1 MAKMIIKV
9 PKTPKSA
16 FDKNRPA
23 SDLLKAQLEHLEA
36 AVGDY
41 RSRSPARRKGGK
53 ALTEGEAAVR
63 IHELTRRLHPLAAG
77 ARSAS
82 MVTGNPIEEPFAD
95 SRTPAKAVRGTVKK
109 SKPRKGGRKTRRRG

>member
-36 AVGDY
+36 GVGIY
-41 RSRSPARRKGGK
+41 RSQSPAKRKGGK
-53 ALTEGEAAVR
+53 TLTEGQIAVR
-63 IHELTRRLHPLAAG
+63 IHELTRRLHPLPASD
-77 ARSAS
+77 RSAS
-82 MVTGNPIEEPFAD
+82 VTGNPIEEPFAD
-95 SRTPAKAVRGTVKK
+95 SRTRAKALRGTVKK

>member
-36 AVGDY
+36 AVGNY
-41 RSRSPARRKGGK
+41 RRRPPAKRKRGSP
-53 ALTEGEAAVR
+53 LTEGQVAIL
-63 IHELTRRLHPLAAG
+63 IHELTRRLHPLGAA

-82 MVTGNPIEEPFAD
+82 TATGNPIEEPFTD